1 MRASQKSLRSI
12 LFTLQAC
19 QSNHLLQILLP
30 RTTTSA
36 SGNGSKVDFTFFPLV
51 DLIHILCE
59 SRLKKSIYFCFLYDI
74 QLSKL
79 SLGFQFWGSQIWRQ
93 ILNFRGNCGW
103 GGNSRIIVAFIQLLP
118 PRTTRWEP
126 ATFLMVDVA
135 TCTFCAEH
143 GRRERQDQC
152 RTIVY
157 CSKHICAARKNKNC
171 AIYTVAEGR
180 KLIRTQRLV
189 LPGRVFMCR
198 PRLPSKPILFLSY
211 PEQD

>member
-36 SGNGSKVDFTFFPLV
+36 SGNGSKVDFSFFPLV
-51 DLIHILCE
+51 DLIQILCE
-59 SRLKKSIYFCFLYDI
+59 SRPKESMNLFSCMR
-74 QLSKL
+74 QLSEL
-79 SLGFQFWGSQIWRQ
+79 SLGFQFWGSEIWRQ
-93 ILNFRGNCGW
+93 IPNFRGNCGW

-118 PRTTRWEP
+118 PCTTRWEP

-157 CSKHICAARKNKNC
+157 CSKHICAVRKNKNC

-189 LPGRVFMCR
+189 LPGSGGYLCCHA
-198 PRLPSKPILFLSY
+198 LLSKPSSF
-211 PEQD
+211 

>member
-74 QLSKL
+74 YMQLSKL

-189 LPGRVFMCR
+189 LPGSGGYLCCHA
-198 PRLPSKPILFLSY
+198 LLSKPPSF
-211 PEQD
+211 